1 MTILLEALREHEDL
15 VLEAER
21 RRIAI
26 GHLLRWKSRALKML
40 TDEQIE
46 ELENGPR

>member
-1 MTILLEALREHEDL
+1 MSILLDALREHEDL

-21 RRIAI
+21 RRIALD
-26 GHLLRWKSRALKML
+26 HLLRWKSRALKVL

-46 ELENGPR
+46 ELENESR